1 MLNRYICQ
9 KHQDLENQSHSKLIK
24 NLLII
29 ITSIILLIVLK
40 EMAFIIIPLAMSIF
54 LAALL
59 VPPFMRLK
67 KWKVPKVIAI
77 FIVGAAIV
85 GAVRLSGFIF
95 QLTNYEYSLKKNEI
109 NSLVETKLLP
119 TFERIGDYTGID
131 LGKDID
137 WSKFSDVLSS
147 GKLMDSV
154 SPVLD
159 MFNSVVGM
167 YLMILIYLIIIL
179 ASMYDYEKY
188 LLYLGGEKNGEGLL
202 KVVNNWIEDLRIY
215 IKVKALVSLVTG
227 VLFGGICYLF
237 GVDFALFFGFL
248 AFILNFI
255 PQVGSLIATIF
266 PVLLAFLEIDSLAM
280 VGLFAAI
287 LMAVQLMMGTFVE
300 VKYIGKSFAMSTIVV
315 FVNLVFWGYLWGV
328 AGVILSVPIIVLMKN
343 VAQHIDK
350 DSLFARLL
358 SSEK

>member
-1 MLNRYICQ
+1 M
-9 KHQDLENQSHSKLIK
+9 DNQSNIKLIRT
-24 NLLII
+24 LLII
-29 ITSIILLIVLK
+29 ITTIILLIVLK

-59 VPPFMRLK
+59 VPPFMKLK
-67 KWKVPKVIAI
+67 KWKVPNVLAI
-77 FIVGAAIV
+77 FIVGSAII
-85 GAVRLSGFIF
+85 GAVRVGGVIV

-119 TFERIGDYTGID
+119 TFESIGEYTGID

-137 WSKFSDVLSS
+137 WSRFSSALSS

-154 SPVLD
+154 SPILD

-179 ASMYDYEKY
+179 ASMYNYEKY
-188 LLYLGGEKNGEGLL
+188 LLYLGGEKKGAGLL
-202 KVVNNWIEDLRIY
+202 KVVNNWIEDLRVY

-227 VLFGGICYLF
+227 ILFGGVCYLF

-248 AFILNFI
+248 AFVLNFI

-266 PVLLAFLEIDSLAM
+266 PVLLGFLEIESLPM
-280 VGLFAAI
+280 VGLFAGI

-300 VKYIGKSFAMSTIVV
+300 VKYIGKSFAMSTLVV
-315 FVNLVFWGYLWGV
+315 FVNLIFWGYLWGI
-328 AGVILSVPIIVLMKN
+328 AGVILSVPIIVLFKN
-343 VAQHIDK
+343 IAHHVDENSMIAK
-350 DSLFARLL
+350 LL

>member
-1 MLNRYICQ
+1 ME
-9 KHQDLENQSHSKLIK
+9 DQSNIKLIRI
-24 NLLII
+24 LLSI
-29 ITSIILLIVLK
+29 ITTVILVIVLK
-40 EMAFIIIPLAMSIF
+40 EMAFVIIPLAMSIF

-59 VPPFMRLK
+59 VPIFMKLK
-67 KWKVPKVIAI
+67 KWKVPNVLAI
-77 FIVGAAIV
+77 FIVGAAII
-85 GAVRLSGFIF
+85 GAVRVGGFII

-109 NSLVETKLLP
+109 NSLVDTKLLP
-119 TFERIGDYTGID
+119 TFESIGDYTGID

-137 WSKFSDVLSS
+137 WSRFSDALSS
-147 GKLMDSV
+147 GKFMDSV
-154 SPVLD
+154 SPILD

-179 ASMYDYEKY
+179 ASMYNYEKY
-188 LLYLGGEKNGEGLL
+188 LRYLGGEKQGEGLL

-215 IKVKALVSLVTG
+215 IKVKTLVSLVTG
-227 VLFGGICYLF
+227 ILFGGVCYLF

-266 PVLLAFLEIDSLAM
+266 PVLLAFLEINSLPM

-287 LMAVQLMMGTFVE
+287 LIVVQLMMGTFIE
-300 VKYIGKSFAMSTIVV
+300 VKYIGKSFAMSTLVV
-315 FVNLVFWGYLWGV
+315 FVNLIFWGYLWGI
-328 AGVILSVPIIVLMKN
+328 AGVILSVPIIILFKN
-343 VAQHIDK
+343 IANHIDEN
-350 DSLFARLL
+350 SMIARLF

>member
-1 MLNRYICQ
+1 
-9 KHQDLENQSHSKLIK
+9 
-24 NLLII
+24 
-29 ITSIILLIVLK
+29 
-40 EMAFIIIPLAMSIF
+40 MAFVLIPLAMSIF

-59 VPPFMRLK
+59 VPTFMKLK
-67 KWKVPKVIAI
+67 KWKVPNVLAI
-77 FIVGAAIV
+77 LIVAALII
-85 GAVRLSGFIF
+85 GAVRVGGFII

-119 TFERIGDYTGID
+119 TFESLGEYTGID

-137 WSKFSDVLSS
+137 WSRFSEAVSS

-154 SPVLD
+154 SPILD

-179 ASMYDYEKY
+179 ASMYNYEKY
-188 LLYLGGEKNGEGLL
+188 LLYLGGEKKGEGLL

-227 VLFGGICYLF
+227 ILFGGICYLF

-248 AFILNFI
+248 ALILNFI

-266 PVLLAFLEIDSLAM
+266 PVVLGFLEIDSLPM
-280 VGLFAAI
+280 VGLFAVV
-287 LMAVQLMMGTFVE
+287 LMSVQLMMGIFVE
-300 VKYIGKSFAMSTIVV
+300 VKYIGKSFAMSTLVV
-315 FVNLVFWGYLWGV
+315 FVNLIFWGYLWGI
-328 AGVILSVPIIVLMKN
+328 AGVILSVPIIVLFKN
-343 VAQHIDK
+343 ISNHIDEN
-350 DSLFARLL
+350 SMIARLL
-358 SSEK
+358 SSEKWNNEVVIVSFD

>member
-1 MLNRYICQ
+1 M
-9 KHQDLENQSHSKLIK
+9 ENQSNIKLIRI
-24 NLLII
+24 LLSI
-29 ITSIILLIVLK
+29 ITTVILVIVLK

-59 VPPFMRLK
+59 VPIFMKLK
-67 KWKVPKVIAI
+67 KWKVPNVLAV
-77 FIVGAAIV
+77 FIVGAAII
-85 GAVRLSGFIF
+85 GAVRVGGFII

-109 NSLVETKLLP
+109 NSLVDTKLLP
-119 TFERIGDYTGID
+119 TFESIGEYTGID

-137 WSKFSDVLSS
+137 WSRFSSALST

-179 ASMYDYEKY
+179 ANMYNYEKW
-188 LLYLGGEKNGEGLL
+188 LLYLGGEKNGKGLHN
-202 KVVNNWIEDLRIY
+202 VVNNWIEDLRVY
-215 IKVKALVSLVTG
+215 IKVKALVSLITG
-227 VLFGGICYLF
+227 ILFGGVCYLF

-266 PVLLAFLEIDSLAM
+266 PVLLGFLEIDSLPM
-280 VGLFAAI
+280 VGVFASI
-287 LMAVQLMMGTFVE
+287 
-300 VKYIGKSFAMSTIVV
+300 
-315 FVNLVFWGYLWGV
+315 
-328 AGVILSVPIIVLMKN
+328 
-343 VAQHIDK
+343 
-350 DSLFARLL
+350 
-358 SSEK
+358 